1 MERQCV
7 GGQYG
12 SKMEVKVG
20 CGWKPVMS
28 DSLLQIMF
36 VIVCSTSSSS
46 GQSIVIYSRWAAQRQ
61 L

>member
-1 MERQCV
+1 
-7 GGQYG
+7 
-12 SKMEVKVG
+12 
-20 CGWKPVMS
+20 MS

-36 VIVCSTSSSS
+36 VIVCSSSS